1 VTDTTQ
7 TTAPQTSEPQDVPSA
22 LASGTPATTVRPGTA
37 DRLLHLLAREQVDRR
52 LPSVVAGLVRDG
64 QLVWWGARGS
74 AAEPGAAPLAP
85 APTTRY
91 RIGSITKSLVATA
104 VMRAHDDGLVG
115 LEDPVG
121 GYLPELGR
129 DRGDVGALTVG
140 QLLGQASGLQAEN
153 DGAGHWWER
162 SPGGDWA
169 ALAPALTADARR
181 HRPGHR
187 FHYSNTGFAVLG
199 ELLARLRGRPWHDV
213 VRTDVLEP
221 LGMLRAGLRRD
232 ADSAPGLAVHPWAD
246 VVLPEPEHDAGAMA
260 PAGQV
265 WATVPDLARFAA
277 LLAGTAGVD
286 VVRPETVSLMRE
298 AQVVDDPRTG
308 AWASG
313 YGLGLQLWNAG
324 GRRLV
329 GHSGSMPGFVAML
342 QVDASSGDGV
352 VAMTNSTTGFGDL
365 ATRLLDVLA
374 EEEPR
379 LPAPWAPRAVPPEVL
394 ELVGPWYWGPSP
406 LVVRAEEGGFV
417 LEGLGRPARSS
428 RFRPSPAGDG
438 TWVGLDAYYA
448 GERLRVLRGADGT
461 LSHLDLASFRLTR
474 TPYDPAADVPGG
486 VDEGGWRA

>member
-1 VTDTTQ
+1 MTDT
-7 TTAPQTSEPQDVPSA
+7 DSA
-22 LASGTPATTVRPGTA
+22 STPAPTDRPRLREATT

-64 QLVWWGARGS
+64 HLVWWGARGS
-74 AAEPGAAPLAP
+74 AAEPGAAPVPP

-104 VMRAHDDGLVG
+104 LMRAHDEGLLT

-121 GYLPELGR
+121 THLPELGSAR
-129 DRGDVGALTVG
+129 EDVGALTVG

-153 DGAGHWWER
+153 DGAGPWWER
-162 SPGGDWA
+162 TPGGDWA
-169 ALAPALTADARR
+169 ALAPALTPDARR
-181 HRPGHR
+181 HRPGVR
-187 FHYSNTGFAVLG
+187 FHYSNTGFGVLG
-199 ELLARLRGRPWHDV
+199 ELLGRLRGRPWHDV
-213 VRTDVLEP
+213 VQIDVLDP
-221 LGMLRAGLRRD
+221 LGMGRAGLRRD

-277 LLAGTAGVD
+277 LLAGRDDAGVLS
-286 VVRPETVSLMRE
+286 PQALALMRQL
-298 AQVVDDPRTG
+298 QVVDDPRSG
-308 AWASG
+308 AWGVG
-313 YGLGLQLWNAG
+313 YGLGLQLWNVG

-342 QVDASSGDGV
+342 QVDASTGDGV

-365 ATRLLDVLA
+365 ATRLLDAMVDA
-374 EEEPR
+374 EPP
-379 LPAPWAPRAVPPEVL
+379 LPAPWTPRAPAPEVL
-394 ELVGPWYWGPSP
+394 ELVGPWYWGPAP
-406 LVVRAEEGGFV
+406 LVVRADGEGLL
-417 LEGLGRPARSS
+417 LEGLGRPARSA
-428 RFRPSPAGDG
+428 RFRPAGDG

-448 GERLRVLRGADGT
+448 GERLRVVRAADGGV
-461 LSHLDLASFRLTR
+461 SHLDLATFRLTR
-474 TPYDPAADVPGG
+474 TPYDPGADVPGG